1 MMNGMQAVTELA
13 IYLSKNISDIE
24 IFKFKKPTNYA
35 LPYICLNY
43 LPINYGQWVN
53 STGVVNVNI
62 HVPDLESELPDTKKL
77 QEIAERVMGLIPKRN
92 STTEDDEAELIIN
105 HHWYYLEADS
115 NCIGD
120 NDKTHFINLRIQVTF
135 TE

>member
-13 IYLSKNISDIE
+13 VYLSKNISDIE
-24 IFKFKKPTNYA
+24 VFKFERPTNYA
-35 LPYICLNY
+35 LSYICLNY

-53 STGVVNVNI
+53 TTGIVNVNV
-62 HVPDLESELPDTKKL
+62 HVPDFADGTPDTKQL
-77 QEIAERVMGLIPKRN
+77 QEIAERVMALIPKRN
-92 STTEDDEAELIIN
+92 SATEDDESELIIN
-105 HHWYYLEADS
+105 HHWYYLETDS

-120 NDKTHFINLRIQVTF
+120 KDKTHFINLRVQVTF

>member
-13 IYLSKNISDIE
+13 VYLSKNLSDIE
-24 IFKFKKPTNYA
+24 VFKFERPTNYS

-53 STGVVNVNI
+53 TTGIVNVNV
-62 HVPDLESELPDTKKL
+62 HVPDFADGMPDTKKL
-77 QEIAERVMGLIPKRN
+77 QEIAERVIGLLPKHN
-92 STTEDDEAELIIN
+92 SSTEDDDTELIIN
-105 HHWYYLEADS
+105 HHWYNLETDS

-120 NDKTHFINLRIQVTF
+120 NDKTHFINLRVQVTF